1 MDVSTSFRT
10 LADTVAGFSLLPRHW
25 TTSGYHEA
33 FHTFNFGRYT
43 LNSAIIAGAITLSNL
58 FLASLGGYAFARLK
72 FPGRE
77 VLFMLVLGTLMI
89 PDQLRLVP
97 IYLMLV
103 NWIPAWVGHISWHD
117 ASFVNR
123 NGVILIQ
130 LVSATSLFLM
140 RQYFLTIPRD
150 LEEAAKLDAAG
161 YFKTYRK
168 VMLPLAGP
176 ALAAVGDPDVPG
188 HVERP
193 LLAGCPAAGQV
204 AVHDSDRHRELRRR
218 VPDAMAAA
226 HGGKRARDR
235 PDPRDL
241 RPVPEVLRRG
251 SRIGRGEGMTLRRA
265 LGVAASD
272 LYHQAWRLIVL
283 NVLLGAA
290 VVAVVLISLAVPPA
304 VAPGHPDR
312 PVLAAVMHCAVTLAQ
327 TEDLRLVGAVERA
340 APYWRQGIALGAA
353 VAVAVVLGAAVV
365 RSTRGREPG
374 RGRLRP

>member
-1 MDVSTSFRT
+1 MGAGAGGIHPPPALETGGAGGADASATGIPGRERSEQFRTALAYAVMFLVAALFAIPFLWTVSTSFRT

-58 FLASLGGYAFARLK
+58 VLASIGGYAFARLK

-103 NWIPAWVGHISWHD
+103 NWIPAWVGHLWWHD

-176 ALAAVGDPDVPG
+176 ALAAVGILTFQGTWNALFWPAVLLQDKSQYTIPIGIANFVGAYQTNWP
-188 HVERP
+188 P
-193 LLAGCPAAGQV
+193 L
-204 AVHDSDRHRELRRR
+204 
-218 VPDAMAAA
+218 MAASVLA
-226 HGGKRARDR
+226 I
-235 PDPRDL
+235 
-241 RPVPEVLRRG
+241 VPILLIFVLFQRYFV
-251 SRIGRGEGMTLRRA
+251 A
-265 LGVAASD
+265 GVASAG
-272 LYHQAWRLIVL
+272 VK
-283 NVLLGAA
+283 G
-290 VVAVVLISLAVPPA
+290 
-304 VAPGHPDR
+304 
-312 PVLAAVMHCAVTLAQ
+312 
-327 TEDLRLVGAVERA
+327 
-340 APYWRQGIALGAA
+340 
-353 VAVAVVLGAAVV
+353 
-365 RSTRGREPG
+365 
-374 RGRLRP
+374 

>member
-1 MDVSTSFRT
+1 MDVERAQPALVGDELLLEGEGASTKGSTGIPGRERGDRIRRAIAYAVMFLVAALFAIPFLWSVSTSFRT

-33 FHTFNFGRYT
+33 FHTFNFGKYT

-103 NWIPAWVGHISWHD
+103 NWIPGWVGHLGWHN
-117 ASFVNR
+117 ASLVNR

-176 ALAAVGDPDVPG
+176 ALAAVGILTFQGTWNALFWPAVLLQDKTQYTIPIGIANFIGAYQTNWP
-188 HVERP
+188 P
-193 LLAGCPAAGQV
+193 L
-204 AVHDSDRHRELRRR
+204 
-218 VPDAMAAA
+218 MAA
-226 HGGKRARDR
+226 
-235 PDPRDL
+235 
-241 RPVPEVLRRG
+241 
-251 SRIGRGEGMTLRRA
+251 S
-265 LGVAASD
+265 
-272 LYHQAWRLIVL
+272 
-283 NVLLGAA
+283 
-290 VVAVVLISLAVPPA
+290 
-304 VAPGHPDR
+304 
-312 PVLAAVMHCAVTLAQ
+312 VLAIVPI
-327 TEDLRLVGAVERA
+327 LVIFVVFQRYFVA
-340 APYWRQGIALGAA
+340 GIASAG
-353 VAVAVVLGAAVV
+353 VKG
-365 RSTRGREPG
+365 
-374 RGRLRP
+374 